1 MIGSFIFIIFQFIN
15 KNRVLTKKL
24 GENEKY
30 YRELAIKYA
39 AVETLNQNLGNQIQ
53 EEIVNNSESLIQ
65 KSRQAAIGEMI
76 TRMEHPISQSLNSL
90 SLLIQ
95 DVREAHEFREIDD
108 HYVDS
113 FTRESMFQIK
123 QISRMINDLGKL
135 YKQNE

>member
-1 MIGSFIFIIFQFIN
+1 M
-15 KNRVLTKKL
+15 LTKKL
-24 GENEKY
+24 GENEKS
-30 YRELAIKYA
+30 YRELAKKYA
-39 AVETLNQNLGNQIQ
+39 AVETLNQNLEKQIQ
-53 EEIVNNSESLIQ
+53 EEIVNNSAILIQ
-65 KSRQAAIGEMI
+65 KSRQAAIVEMI

-123 QISRMINDLGKL
+123 QISRMINDFGKL

>member
-15 KNRVLTKKL
+15 KSRVLTKKL
-24 GENEKY
+24 GENEKS
-30 YRELAIKYA
+30 YRELAKKYA
-39 AVETLNQNLGNQIQ
+39 AVETLNQNLEKQIQ
-53 EEIVNNSESLIQ
+53 EEIVNNSAILIQ
-65 KSRQAAIGEMI
+65 KSRQAAIVEMI

>member
-1 MIGSFIFIIFQFIN
+1 M
-15 KNRVLTKKL
+15 LTKKL
-24 GENEKY
+24 GENEKS
-30 YRELAIKYA
+30 YRELAKKYA
-39 AVETLNQNLGNQIQ
+39 AVETLNQNLEKQIQ
-53 EEIVNNSESLIQ
+53 EEIVNNSAILIQ
-65 KSRQAAIGEMI
+65 KSRQAAIVEMI